1 MEEAEINYRIKSL
14 ILYID
19 SVERSDAPIEMK
31 REKLME
37 LEREKLFL
45 ENILDDRKFK
55 AFLKEYIIGMSVIV
69 LGVVTLTLLTFVY
82 GN

>member
-1 MEEAEINYRIKSL
+1 MEETEINNRIKSL
-14 ILYID
+14 ILYIH

-37 LEREKLFL
+37 LESLKLHY
-45 ENILDDRKFK
+45 ETVLDDRKFK
-55 AFLKEYIIGMSVIV
+55 AFLKEYLICMTVLI
-69 LGVVTLTLLTFVY
+69 LGVVVLTLLTFVY

>member
-19 SVERSDAPIEMK
+19 SVERSDVPLELK

-55 AFLKEYIIGMSVIV
+55 RFLKEFIIGMTVIIIGVTV
-69 LGVVTLTLLTFVY
+69 LMFCMLFY
-82 GN
+82 GS

>member
-55 AFLKEYIIGMSVIV
+55 KFLKEFIIGMAVI
-69 LGVVTLTLLTFVY
+69 LIGVTLLMFCMLYY

>member
-1 MEEAEINYRIKSL
+1 MEETEINNRIKSL

-37 LEREKLFL
+37 LESLKLHY

-55 AFLKEYIIGMSVIV
+55 AFLKEYIIGMTVIL
-69 LGVVTLTLLTFVY
+69 LGAVTLTLLTFVY

>member
-55 AFLKEYIIGMSVIV
+55 AFLKEYIIGMTVII

-82 GN
+82 GS